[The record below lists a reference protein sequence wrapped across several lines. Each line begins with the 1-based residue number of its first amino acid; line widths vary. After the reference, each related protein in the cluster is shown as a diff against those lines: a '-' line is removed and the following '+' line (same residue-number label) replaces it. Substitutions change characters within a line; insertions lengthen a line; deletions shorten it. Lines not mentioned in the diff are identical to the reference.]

1 MTICT
6 HQEDE
11 GHDGCREWFFLTSNR
26 SIFRL
31 FSTNQYHG
39 RKFGQNKQTLYL
51 TNNQQFTFALQHN
64 LCIILVFFSQK
75 HCFKNE
81 ICMLLTVYSMQIVH

>member
-11 GHDGCREWFFLTSNR
+11 GHDGCREWFFFTSNL

-31 FSTNQYHG
+31 FSTNQPHG
-39 RKFGQNKQTLYL
+39 RKFGQNQQISYL
-51 TNNQQFTFALQHN
+51 TNNQELTFILQYKKS
-64 LCIILVFFSQK
+64 IF
-75 HCFKNE
+75 
-81 ICMLLTVYSMQIVH
+81 